1 MIKKILQH
9 KYIQEFVG
17 WIIAFYIKVCFNTS
31 LWYLKNDEEITS
43 TLKKNKR
50 LVVIF
55 WHNRLLM
62 APYCWNYSKPFKM
75 LISSHR
81 DGKIIS
87 NAVAHLGI
95 GTIKGSSNKNKISSA
110 KEILT
115 NLNMNNVVG
124 ITPDGPRGP
133 KEKMKEGIVS
143 LLKKTNATVIPLS
156 YSAKFNFKLNSWDK
170 FIFVTPFNKFV
181 AVWGNA
187 IEYNNKKKLD
197 ENLQIIQD
205 ELNRVTK
212 LSENLSK

>member
-50 LVVIF
+50 LIVIF

-95 GTIKGSSNKNKISSA
+95 RTIKGSSNKNKISSA

-133 KEKMKEGIVS
+133 NEKMKEGIVS

-156 YSAKFNFKLNSWDK
+156 YSAKFNFRLNSWDK

-187 IEYNNKKKLD
+187 IEYNNKKKMD
-197 ENLQIIQD
+197 ENLKIIQD

>member
-43 TLKKNKR
+43 ILKKNKK
-50 LVVIF
+50 LIVIF

-62 APYCWNYSKPFKM
+62 APYCWNYNKPFKM

-95 GTIKGSSNKNKISSA
+95 ETIKGSSNKNKISSA
-110 KEILT
+110 KEILI

-133 KEKMKEGIVS
+133 NEKMKEGIVS

-187 IEYNNKKKLD
+187 IEYNNKKKMD
-197 ENLQIIQD
+197 ENLKIIQN

>member
-43 TLKKNKR
+43 NLKKNKR
-50 LVVIF
+50 LIVIF

-95 GTIKGSSNKNKISSA
+95 ETIKGSSNKNKISSV
-110 KEILT
+110 KEILI
-115 NLNMNNVVG
+115 NLNMDNVVG

-133 KEKMKEGIVS
+133 NEKMKEGIVS

>member
-9 KYIQEFVG
+9 KYIQEFAG

-43 TLKKNKR
+43 TLKKKKR

-115 NLNMNNVVG
+115 NLSMNNVVG

>member
-9 KYIQEFVG
+9 KYIQEFAG

-50 LVVIF
+50 LIVIF

>member
-9 KYIQEFVG
+9 KYIQELTG
-17 WIIAFYIKVCFNTS
+17 WMIAFYIKVCFNTS
-31 LWYLKNDEEITS
+31 LWYLKNDEEIDS
-43 TLKKNKR
+43 VLRKKKR
-50 LVVIF
+50 IIVIF

-62 APYCWNYSKPFKM
+62 APYCWNYDKPFKM

-95 GTIKGSSNKNKISSA
+95 GTIEGSSNKNKISSA
-110 KEILT
+110 REILT
-115 NLNMNNVVG
+115 NLAMNNVIG

-133 KEKMKEGIVS
+133 NQKLKEGIVS
-143 LLKKTNATVIPLS
+143 LLKKTNATIIPLS

-170 FIFVTPFNKFV
+170 FLFVTPFNKFV

-187 IEYNNKKKLD
+187 IEYNRKKKIE
-197 ENLQIIQD
+197 ENMNIIQD

>member
-43 TLKKNKR
+43 ILKKNKK
-50 LVVIF
+50 LIVIF

-95 GTIKGSSNKNKISSA
+95 RTIKGSSNKNKISSA

-133 KEKMKEGIVS
+133 NEKMKEGIVS

>member
-133 KEKMKEGIVS
+133 IEKMKEGIVS

>member
-1 MIKKILQH
+1 
-9 KYIQEFVG
+9 
-17 WIIAFYIKVCFNTS
+17 
-31 LWYLKNDEEITS
+31 
-43 TLKKNKR
+43 
-50 LVVIF
+50 
-55 WHNRLLM
+55 M
-62 APYCWNYSKPFKM
+62 APYCWNYNKPFKM

-95 GTIKGSSNKNKISSA
+95 ETIKGSSNKNKISSV
-110 KEILT
+110 KEILI
-115 NLNMNNVVG
+115 NLNMDNVVG

-133 KEKMKEGIVS
+133 NEKMKEGIVS

-187 IEYNNKKKLD
+187 IEYNNKKKIE
-197 ENLQIIQD
+197 ENLKIIQN

>member
-43 TLKKNKR
+43 ILKKNKR
-50 LVVIF
+50 LIVIF

-95 GTIKGSSNKNKISSA
+95 ETIKGSSNKNKISSA

-133 KEKMKEGIVS
+133 NEKMKEGIVS

>member
-9 KYIQEFVG
+9 KYIQEFAG

>member
-9 KYIQEFVG
+9 KYIQELTG
-17 WIIAFYIKVCFNTS
+17 WMIAFYIKVCFNTS
-31 LWYLKNDEEITS
+31 LWYLKNDEEIQS
-43 TLKKNKR
+43 VLRKKKR
-50 LVVIF
+50 IIVIF

-62 APYCWNYSKPFKM
+62 APYCWNYDKPFKM

-115 NLNMNNVVG
+115 NLAMNNVIG

-133 KEKMKEGIVS
+133 NQKLKEGIVS
-143 LLKKTNATVIPLS
+143 LLKKTNATIIPLS

-170 FIFVTPFNKFV
+170 FLFVTPFNKFV

-187 IEYNNKKKLD
+187 IEYNRKKKIE
-197 ENLQIIQD
+197 ENMNIIQD

-212 LSENLSK
+212 LSENLFK

>member
-115 NLNMNNVVG
+115 NLSMNNVVG

-156 YSAKFNFKLNSWDK
+156 YSAKFNFKLNSGDK

>member
-31 LWYLKNDEEITS
+31 LWYLKNDEVITS
-43 TLKKNKR
+43 ILKKNKK
-50 LVVIF
+50 LIVIF

-62 APYCWNYSKPFKM
+62 APYCWNYNKPFKM

-95 GTIKGSSNKNKISSA
+95 ETIKGSSNKNKMSSV
-110 KEILT
+110 KEILI

-133 KEKMKEGIVS
+133 NEKMKEGIVS

>member
-1 MIKKILQH
+1 
-9 KYIQEFVG
+9 
-17 WIIAFYIKVCFNTS
+17 
-31 LWYLKNDEEITS
+31 
-43 TLKKNKR
+43 
-50 LVVIF
+50 
-55 WHNRLLM
+55 
-62 APYCWNYSKPFKM
+62 
-75 LISSHR
+75 
-81 DGKIIS
+81 
-87 NAVAHLGI
+87 
-95 GTIKGSSNKNKISSA
+95 
-110 KEILT
+110 
-115 NLNMNNVVG
+115 
-124 ITPDGPRGP
+124 
-133 KEKMKEGIVS
+133 MKEGIVS

>member
-43 TLKKNKR
+43 TLRKNKR
-50 LVVIF
+50 LIVIF

-95 GTIKGSSNKNKISSA
+95 ETIKGSSNKNKISSA

-133 KEKMKEGIVS
+133 NEKMKEGIVS

-197 ENLQIIQD
+197 ENMQIIQD